1 MQWRH
6 TAISVGRPNGKWSAS
21 DLQKAHD
28 AVPTQ
33 PQTKISHAVLKHN
46 PIKKMYVEM
55 IYTQRNEKLV
65 FNILKHGTIVK
76 GHLHKLF
83 SFIIG
88 AHLYY
93 PQVQEEKDIIMWN

>member
-1 MQWRH
+1 
-6 TAISVGRPNGKWSAS
+6 
-21 DLQKAHD
+21 
-28 AVPTQ
+28 
-33 PQTKISHAVLKHN
+33 
-46 PIKKMYVEM
+46 MYVEM